1 MIGLLRTYLAPYKAP
16 LVLVL
21 FLLFVQAVANLYLPE
36 LNADII
42 NNGVAVGD
50 TNYIWRVG
58 MQMLGLTLFS
68 VVVSLVAA
76 YLTALF
82 LIPLQYRWMLTMP
95 YTLILVAL
103 LVGGIRKIN
112 AIRESEKSKA

>member
-1 MIGLLRTYLAPYKAP
+1 MNSGAMIGLYSGILGGVIGLVGGVYGTYRSYRAANGSRERRAIILYAA
-16 LVLVL
+16 LI
-21 FLLFVQAVANLYLPE
+21 LLF
-36 LNADII
+36 
-42 NNGVAVGD
+42 
-50 TNYIWRVG
+50 
-58 MQMLGLTLFS
+58 
-68 VVVSLVAA
+68 VAA